1 MQQQAWETTN
11 TKIPLIAV
19 GIPYNNWEP
28 EFTEKVYT
36 RLKHVPLDFASKTIF
51 LSHAPSLPVAR
62 DALVGQALGVN
73 ADYIFFIDTDNV
85 FEIPEDPNAALKN
98 MYQCMN
104 KDPNSKDAKIVSGL
118 YRAKQKVGFNYAAW
132 MKVQDK
138 SYVPQTQ
145 AWDISGSTTAKIQDK
160 GYVPIQSW
168 SGNWLQVSVVGMGCC
183 LIDMKIFKEVPR
195 PWFKWDTF
203 DDVSE
208 DFYFFE
214 QALKYG
220 YKVNV
225 FTDVKLSHIGK
236 LKVKCDGTIVTPEM

>member
-73 ADYIFFIDTDNV
+73 ADYLFFMDTDNV
-85 FEIPEDPNAALKN
+85 FETPEDPNVALKTL
-98 MYQCMN
+98 YQCMN

-132 MKVQDK
+132 MKAQDK
-138 SYVPQTQ
+138 VQ
-145 AWDISGSTTAKIQDK
+145 

-183 LIDMKIFKEVPR
+183 LIDMKIFKEVPK

-203 DDVSE
+203 EDVSE

-214 QALKYG
+214 KASEQG

>member
-1 MQQQAWETTN
+1 MQTTAWDN
-11 TKIPLIAV
+11 TPPKIPLIAI

-36 RLKHVPLDFASKTIF
+36 RLKHVPLDFANKTVF
-51 LSHAPSLPVAR
+51 LSRAPSLPVAR
-62 DALVGQALGVN
+62 NALVGQALGIN
-73 ADYIFFIDTDNV
+73 ADYLFFMDTDNV
-85 FEIPEDPNAALKN
+85 FENPEDPNVALK
-98 MYQCMN
+98 MLYQCMN
-104 KDPNSKDAKIVSGL
+104 KDPNSKDTKIVSGL

-132 MKVQDK
+132 MKAQDK
-138 SYVPQTQ
+138 VQ
-145 AWDISGSTTAKIQDK
+145 

-183 LIDMKIFKEVPR
+183 LIDMKIFKEVPK

-214 QALKYG
+214 KALEQG

-225 FTDVKLSHIGK
+225 FTDIKLSHIGK
-236 LKVKCDGTIVTPEM
+236 LKVKCDGTITTPEM

>member
-1 MQQQAWETTN
+1 MQQQAWETT

-19 GIPYNNWEP
+19 GIPYNNWEV

-62 DALVGQALGVN
+62 DALVSQALSVN

-85 FEIPEDPNAALKN
+85 FEIPEDPNIALKTL
-98 MYQCMN
+98 YQCMN
-104 KDPNSKDAKIVSGL
+104 KDSNSKDAKIVSGL

-132 MKVQDK
+132 MKVQDR
-138 SYVPQTQ
+138 
-145 AWDISGSTTAKIQDK
+145 DK

-183 LIDMKIFKEVPR
+183 LIDMKIFKEIPK

>member
-19 GIPYNNWEP
+19 GIPYNNWEV

-36 RLKHVPLDFASKTIF
+36 RLKHVPLDFVSKTIF
-51 LSHAPSLPVAR
+51 LSRSPSLPVAR
-62 DALVGQALGVN
+62 DALVSQALSVN

-85 FEIPEDPNAALKN
+85 FETPEDPNIALKTL
-98 MYQCMN
+98 YQCMN

-118 YRAKQKVGFNYAAW
+118 YRAKQNVGFNYAAW
-132 MKVQDK
+132 MKVQD
-138 SYVPQTQ
+138 
-145 AWDISGSTTAKIQDK
+145 QDK

-214 QALKYG
+214 KARERG

-236 LKVKCDGTIVTPEM
+236 LKVKCDGTIVTTDM

>member
-19 GIPYNNWEP
+19 GIPYNNWEV

-36 RLKHVPLDFASKTIF
+36 RLKHVPLDFANKTMF

-62 DALVGQALGVN
+62 DALVSQALSVN

-85 FEIPEDPNAALKN
+85 FEIPEDPNHALKIL
-98 MYQCMN
+98 YQCMN

-138 SYVPQTQ
+138 
-145 AWDISGSTTAKIQDK
+145 DK

-168 SGNWLQVSVVGMGCC
+168 TGNWLQVSVVGMGCC

-195 PWFKWDTF
+195 PWFRWDTF

>member
-1 MQQQAWETTN
+1 MQTSAWDNINIT

-62 DALVGQALGVN
+62 DALVSQALSVN
-73 ADYIFFIDTDNV
+73 ANYIFFIDTDNI
-85 FEIPEDPNAALKN
+85 FENPEDPNIALKTL
-98 MYQCMN
+98 YQCMN

-132 MKVQDK
+132 MKAQDK
-138 SYVPQTQ
+138 VQ
-145 AWDISGSTTAKIQDK
+145 

-168 SGNWLQVSVVGMGCC
+168 TGNWLQVSVVGMGCC
-183 LIDMKIFKEVPR
+183 LIDMKVFKEVPR
-195 PWFKWDTF
+195 PWFRWDTF